1 MKKQVQIIPKNNK
14 GIIKNTHTIRNA
26 GNISPQTDLTISLG
40 ETSAEI
46 QNIAINARN
55 ATPNDLKVFVFTK
68 DLLYVFISIN
78 QVI

>member
-1 MKKQVQIIPKNNK
+1 M
-14 GIIKNTHTIRNA
+14 
-26 GNISPQTDLTISLG
+26 G

-68 DLLYVFISIN
+68 DLLYVFIFVSYYHTSGN
-78 QVI
+78 PSPSESYQ